1 MIDDV
6 RPSPDARTSRHA
18 AIFESAVDFAIV
30 VTDRDGLITDW
41 NTGAETIFGWLASEM
56 IGVSAERCFT
66 PEDRAQ
72 GRVAHEMRRALEVG
86 RANDERWH
94 LRKDGSRFWANG
106 EMMPLRDVDGDSLGF
121 LKIVGDETARR
132 EDAEKRRVDQ
142 DFMNSVLAAS
152 EDCIKVLDLDA
163 NLVFMSE
170 GGMRVMEVDDFTAVR
185 GCPWPS
191 FWQDELN
198 AEAKGAVA
206 AARDGGSG
214 HFQGRTN
221 TFKGNA
227 KWWDVRVTPILDA
240 NRRPEKILAISREIT
255 SEKRAAIK
263 LAVLLDLGDRLRN
276 CATTSDMALAAA
288 EVLGRTLEMDRAG
301 YASVDLASE
310 TLTIER
316 DWAAD
321 GIASLVGTHRLRDCG
336 SYIDD
341 LKRGDT
347 VALAD
352 AARDHR
358 TSDRSDAL
366 AAVSAIALVNVPTI
380 EHGGLAS
387 LCYVAQAKMRDWRER
402 EIDFVREVA
411 DRTRAAIQR
420 QRAEEALR
428 QLAASLET
436 GVALRTA
443 DRNRLWQLS
452 TDVMLIAGFDGAIT
466 AVNPGWEWTLGWTEP
481 DLLGHSLFGLIHP
494 NCGKSAEV

>member
-6 RPSPDARTSRHA
+6 RPSLDARLSRHA

-30 VTDRDGLITDW
+30 ATDRDGLITDW
-41 NTGAETIFGWLASEM
+41 NTGAETIFGWSAEEM
-56 IGVSAERCFT
+56 IGISAERFFT

-72 GRVAHEMRRALEVG
+72 GRVEHEMSRALEAG
-86 RANDERWH
+86 RGNDERWH

-106 EMMPLRDVDGDSLGF
+106 EMMPLRAGVTHLGF
-121 LKIVGDETARR
+121 LKIVRDETAKR
-132 EDAEKRRVDQ
+132 EAAEKQRVDQ

-152 EDCIKVLDLDA
+152 DDCIKVLDLDA

-170 GGMRVMEVDDFTAVR
+170 GGMRVMEIDDFNAVR

-191 FWQDELN
+191 FWQSELN

-206 AARDGGSG
+206 AARSGGSG

-221 TFKGNA
+221 TFKGTA

-240 NRRPEKILAISREIT
+240 NGRPEKILAISRDIT
-255 SEKRAAIK
+255 SEKRAATK
-263 LAVLLDLGDRLRN
+263 LSALLDLGDRLRDS
-276 CATTSDMALAAA
+276 ATTSDMALAAA
-288 EVLGRTLEMDRAG
+288 EVLGRTLEVDRAG

-321 GIASLVGTHRLRDCG
+321 GIASLVGTHRLREYG

-352 AARDHR
+352 AARDDR

-366 AAVSAIALVNVPTI
+366 AAVSATSLVNVPVI
-380 EHGGLAS
+380 EHGGLAA

-402 EIDFVREVA
+402 ELDFR
-411 DRTRAAIQR
+411 
-420 QRAEEALR
+420 
-428 QLAASLET
+428 
-436 GVALRTA
+436 
-443 DRNRLWQLS
+443 
-452 TDVMLIAGFDGAIT
+452 
-466 AVNPGWEWTLGWTEP
+466 P
-481 DLLGHSLFGLIHP
+481 
-494 NCGKSAEV
+494 